1 MGFTPGRRITH
12 CPYCGTPYTAGA
24 GWPRD
29 CAGSGE
35 TSWANPLPVAVA
47 LQPVVTG
54 PGRRGLVVVRR
65 DIEPFRGE
73 LALPGGYMELGE
85 TWRQAAVREL
95 WEETGLEAAAR
106 DVRLVDVHNGGTS
119 LLVFG
124 LLPERDAAGLP
135 ASAPTA
141 EATEWLVLEEPVE
154 LAFPT
159 HTEVMRAYLT
169 GSTGEGGGSAA

>member
-12 CPYCGTPYTAGA
+12 CPYCGTPYPDGA

-29 CAGSGE
+29 CAGCGE

-47 LQPVVTG
+47 LQPVATAG
-54 PGRRGLVVVRR
+54 GGRGLVVVRR

-85 TWRQAAVREL
+85 SWRQAAVREL
-95 WEETGLEAAAR
+95 WEETGLEAAAEG
-106 DVRLVDVHNGGTS
+106 VTLLDVHNGGTS

-124 LLPERDAAGLP
+124 LLPERDAASLP
-135 ASAPTA
+135 PSAPTA
-141 EATEWLVLEEPVE
+141 EATEWLVLEEPAE
-154 LAFPT
+154 LAFPA

-169 GSTGEGGGSAA
+169 GEAAGQAV